1 MHRQFRLAVQLI
13 PVISPRV
20 REVRSREPRRST
32 TVSGVREMHKQTT
45 AITYLKQRV
54 LWITL
59 FVPRFQLGWNFGI
72 ANWNLGI

>member
-1 MHRQFRLAVQLI
+1 MHRQFRLAVHLI

-20 REVRSREPRRST
+20 REVRAREPRRST

-59 FVPRFQLGWNFGI
+59 FVPKFQLAIPKFQPS
-72 ANWNLGI
+72 WNLGI